1 MDQNKK
7 KLIKELIAYLFFGV
21 MTTVV
26 ALVTY
31 FVILWLGE
39 HAFKIDPSSGGF
51 YAIRIAAQI
60 LQWVFAVL
68 FAFYTNKKWVFTS
81 AETNVSTWKQL
92 LTFSSSRLV
101 TLGFDTAITFGTV
114 ALLQAVGYT
123 AIEFNFIIKIA
134 ITADLISKIAASVV
148 VIVLNYVFSKLFV
161 FKNKKNDAENGES
174 EDNSDK
180 ANTETNNAPDGE

>member
-7 KLIKELIAYLFFGV
+7 KLIIELVAYLFFGV

-39 HAFKIDPSSGGF
+39 HALGIDPNSGGF
-51 YAIRIAAQI
+51 YGIRVAAQI

-81 AETNVSTWKQL
+81 AETSVSTWRQL
-92 LTFSSSRLV
+92 ATFSSSRLL

-114 ALLQAVGYT
+114 ALLQAVNYQE
-123 AIEFNFIIKIA
+123 IEFNFIIKLP
-134 ITADLISKIAASVV
+134 ITADLISKVAASVV
-148 VIVLNYVFSKLFV
+148 VIILNYIFSKLFV
-161 FKNKKNDAENGES
+161 FKNKKS
-174 EDNSDK
+174 
-180 ANTETNNAPDGE
+180 